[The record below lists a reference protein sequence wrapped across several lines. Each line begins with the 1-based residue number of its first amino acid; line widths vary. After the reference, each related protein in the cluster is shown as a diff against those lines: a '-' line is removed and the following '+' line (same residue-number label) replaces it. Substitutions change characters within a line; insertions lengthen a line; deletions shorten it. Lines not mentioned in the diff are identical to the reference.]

1 LAELSV
7 VIIDGGPSS
16 LWQQHRLQRNLNL
29 LGQSKQWDVTKQQ
42 PHSSLAESMC
52 MFLLYNHIRNCDC
65 LLLLKIYQMTVWVLF
80 IIMTSVGCN
89 RLLSYIDALQ
99 VILYVE
105 IILLESVI

>member
-1 LAELSV
+1 
-7 VIIDGGPSS
+7 
-16 LWQQHRLQRNLNL
+16 
-29 LGQSKQWDVTKQQ
+29 
-42 PHSSLAESMC
+42 
-52 MFLLYNHIRNCDC
+52 
-65 LLLLKIYQMTVWVLF
+65 MTVWVLF